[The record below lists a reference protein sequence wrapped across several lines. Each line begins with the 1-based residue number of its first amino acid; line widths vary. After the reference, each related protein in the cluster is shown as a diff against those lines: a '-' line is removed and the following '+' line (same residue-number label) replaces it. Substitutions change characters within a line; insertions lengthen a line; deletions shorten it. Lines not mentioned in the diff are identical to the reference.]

1 MQLVNEGMDP
11 WEVATERETIEQC
24 KQRNKKGIVIVSWEN
39 DVLTQQGSLT
49 EQSLNQAGHK
59 YCETKQIFQIY

>member
-39 DVLTQQGSLT
+39 DVLTQ
-49 EQSLNQAGHK
+49 
-59 YCETKQIFQIY
+59 